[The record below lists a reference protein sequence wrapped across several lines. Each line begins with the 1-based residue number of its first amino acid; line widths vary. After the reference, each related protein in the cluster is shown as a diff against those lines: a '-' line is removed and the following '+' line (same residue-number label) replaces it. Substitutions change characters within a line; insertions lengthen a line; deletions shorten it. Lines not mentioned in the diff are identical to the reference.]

1 MSTVGQQQYSIHAH
15 TKAGRTNKLLRLA
28 LNLLRQTGSVR
39 GVTRCSTTAQRQ
51 L

>member
-1 MSTVGQQQYSIHAH
+1 MSTVEQQWHSSHAH
-15 TKAGRTNKLLRLA
+15 TQAGRTNKLLRLA